1 MFIVIACFPKLSYQ
15 AVSIHNQKIED
26 EEEAKSIIH
35 NFQRAFIEVNKIDF
49 FRMWESDSK

>member
-49 FRMWESDSK
+49 FRM